1 MISTITSF
9 TQKILKEYPKA
20 EGIFLWVDD
29 ATHNNMYDTWT
40 ADILEILVY
49 YDAGANIIDAEE
61 YYELFGNITYIKLG
75 KNNKSRQIDSKHV
88 FCVDIKTT
96 LEKFTTKDGKTI
108 SYYPTS
114 SEIITDKDHIAQLR
128 GNAKTFTRD
137 LINISKNKHRSPKL
151 SDLPD
156 FDSD

>member
-9 TQKILKEYPKA
+9 TQKILKEYPRI
-20 EGIFLWVDD
+20 EGITLFVDD

-40 ADILEILVY
+40 ADILEVLIDNDPAHFPL
-49 YDAGANIIDAEE
+49 DAEE
-61 YYELFGNITYIKLG
+61 YYELFGTNTYIKLG

-88 FCVDIKTT
+88 FAIDIVPK

-114 SEIITDKDHIAQLR
+114 SYIITDKDHITQLR
-128 GNAKTFTRD
+128 DNAKTFTRN
-137 LINISKNKHRSPKL
+137 LIKLSKNNHRLLKL
-151 SDLPD
+151 RDMPD
-156 FDSD
+156 FD